1 MERDYLTNLLPLHL
15 FLREADKILKNNPD
29 CRYAVTVTDL
39 SNFKY
44 INDLY
49 GMAEGNRT
57 IQEMAEKFFSGN
69 PRCILASRPY
79 ADQFRSLIAIG
90 DVSQDE
96 EVAIITNMNT
106 EFTEY
111 IQKRYPNIY
120 FHVYTG
126 LYIIE
131 DNSEGIRSAC
141 DKAHFAKKCFKG
153 NLSVTCGIFDS
164 NAYKDSSNVM
174 RLTHEFQSARERD
187 SVYVYYQPKCSAS
200 TGEFIGAEAL
210 GRIAD
215 KDGNIISPGEF
226 IPVLERTGII
236 GDFDDIIMEKTFA
249 DIRRWIDNGGN
260 VKPVSLN
267 ISRIQFLKPGLIDKI
282 LALQKKY
289 DIPSRLIELEITET
303 TFIESVDFID
313 DTARELRRHG
323 FTIDVDDFGSG
334 YSSLSLIATL
344 PADTIKLD
352 CSFARQCL
360 DNDKGVILLS
370 GIINILRSIGFD
382 IICEGIETECER
394 QRIME
399 LGCDKIQG
407 YYYDRPMPSASFEEK
422 YITKQ

>member
-1 MERDYLTNLLPLHL
+1 
-15 FLREADKILKNNPD
+15 
-29 CRYAVTVTDL
+29 
-39 SNFKY
+39 
-44 INDLY
+44 
-49 GMAEGNRT
+49 
-57 IQEMAEKFFSGN
+57 
-69 PRCILASRPY
+69 
-79 ADQFRSLIAIG
+79 
-90 DVSQDE
+90 
-96 EVAIITNMNT
+96 
-106 EFTEY
+106 
-111 IQKRYPNIY
+111 
-120 FHVYTG
+120 
-126 LYIIE
+126 
-131 DNSEGIRSAC
+131 
-141 DKAHFAKKCFKG
+141 
-153 NLSVTCGIFDS
+153 
-164 NAYKDSSNVM
+164 M

-382 IICEGIETECER
+382 IICEGIETERER

-407 YYYDRPMPSASFEEK
+407 YYYDRPMPSSSFEEK